1 MKLIIAIV
9 RTTSLERIVRALE
22 EVGIKSMTISAV
34 KGLGEEVRLH
44 NPYTIHDKIEII
56 LPDDKVEKAVA
67 LLLANSRI
75 GMPGDGVIA
84 VQSLDYV
91 VKTRTEERKA

>member
-9 RTTSLERIVRALE
+9 RTTSLEHIVRALD

-34 KGLGEEVRLH
+34 KGLGEEARLH
-44 NPYTIHDKIEII
+44 NPYAIHDKIEII
-56 LPDDKVEKAVA
+56 LPDDKVEKAVG

-75 GMPGDGVIA
+75 GMPGDGIIA
-84 VQSLDYV
+84 VQSLDYA
-91 VKTRTEERKA
+91 VKTRTEDRMA